1 MDGNPIVSGT
11 NRPGL
16 ATRKDSKRHRRKD
29 GGKERESID
38 ERLAD
43 TVWMEERRKRLAL
56 YCKANTKLE
65 DVSDNGQNSIFKH
78 D

>member
-1 MDGNPIVSGT
+1 MSGKPFASGT

-16 ATRKDSKRHRRKD
+16 ATRKDGKRHRRKD

-43 TVWMEERRKRLAL
+43 TVWMAERRGRIET
-56 YCKANTKLE
+56 YRKANTKLE
-65 DVSDNGQNSIFKH
+65 REQQNGQGSIFER